1 MYVIDNGE
9 KYAMTWLGKLFLLL
23 LSTGCLA
30 QATTPIRF
38 VDASGIHHNPNNRYF
53 IQLIDE
59 AMAVTTSKYG
69 AYELQPVDIDISQ
82 SRQLKELEKGTF
94 DLYWTMATPA
104 REYQLQSIPIALS
117 KGSYG
122 IRLLVVRKVDMP
134 QLAFIREKEQL
145 AEKVAL
151 SGEDWPDTAI
161 LRFNHFTVAAASK
174 DVNLYPLLHREEQ
187 YYFPRGLFEADAELQ
202 AAQNQD
208 FAILPQLVLR
218 YPVEM
223 RFYVAKNNNAL
234 AQRLTDGLMQL
245 KQSGRFDQIFYQFAP
260 HAAAIKRLNMADA
273 KVLELNSP
281 YEMTGEQLQVIYA
294 EQDQLLQRFGIKNAS
309 RE

>member
-23 LSTGCLA
+23 LSAGCLA
-30 QATTPIRF
+30 QAATPIRF

-134 QLAFIREKEQL
+134 QLAWETVFSPRETTPL
-145 AEKVAL
+145 TWATLVVILMLYLFGGAMLML
-151 SGEDWPDTAI
+151 SMMATVKPSRTRTARKGEID
-161 LRFNHFTVAAASK
+161 
-174 DVNLYPLLHREEQ
+174 
-187 YYFPRGLFEADAELQ
+187 LQ
-202 AAQNQD
+202 RRSA
-208 FAILPQLVLR
+208 R
-218 YPVEM
+218 
-223 RFYVAKNNNAL
+223 
-234 AQRLTDGLMQL
+234 
-245 KQSGRFDQIFYQFAP
+245 
-260 HAAAIKRLNMADA
+260 
-273 KVLELNSP
+273 
-281 YEMTGEQLQVIYA
+281 TGEMH
-294 EQDQLLQRFGIKNAS
+294 
-309 RE
+309 